1 MTEYLS
7 TKDSTKCYGCRA
19 CEKICPQKAISFRP
33 DEEGFLYPVLSEA
46 LCVNCGLCEKVCPY
60 DNTFSGVEPCSV
72 YAIQHKKEDILL
84 NSSSGGAFSLI
95 ADYVIEKG
103 GAVCGCV
110 FDEEF
115 RAVHIVTEDET
126 VIEKMR
132 GSKYVQSDTADAFT
146 EIKSRLEKGQAV
158 LFTGTPCQVDGL
170 KRYLIKDYENLIT
183 IDLICHGVPSP
194 LLLREYIKTVED
206 KKGTITD
213 IKFRDK
219 KSNGW
224 RSEGTITCEKGAN
237 NKKYVISP
245 FRDSYYNLY
254 YVRNN
259 VSRMSCYCCKY
270 ATQKRVGDF
279 TIGDY
284 WNIPDVV
291 PELDY
296 EKGVSVVLANNQ
308 KAQDIIREIKDS
320 VVIYETELVAAVR
333 GNGNLS
339 RPSEMPDSRKNIY
352 KKILKN
358 GFEKTAKEECKFS
371 YVVPFIKRHT
381 PKGIKKYLKKFIG

>member
-19 CEKICPQKAISFRP
+19 CEKICSQKAISFEP
-33 DEEGFLYPVLSEA
+33 DEEGFLYPVLSED
-46 LCVNCGLCEKVCPY
+46 LCVNCGLCKKVCPY
-60 DNTFSGVEPCSV
+60 DNDFSGVEPCFV
-72 YAIQHKKEDILL
+72 YALRHKNEEILL

-115 RAVHIVTEDET
+115 RAVHIVTEDES

-170 KRYLIKDYENLIT
+170 KHYLRKDYENLLT
-183 IDLICHGVPSP
+183 VDLICHGVPSP
-194 LLLREYIKTVED
+194 LLLNEYIKTVED
-206 KKGTITD
+206 KKGRITD

-219 KSNGW
+219 KNNGW
-224 RSEGTITCEKGAN
+224 RSEGTITCE
-237 NKKYVISP
+237 NKKEYVFSP

-296 EKGVSVVLANNQ
+296 EKGVSVILANNQ
-308 KAQDIIREIKDS
+308 KAQGIIREVKDS
-320 VVIYETELVAAVR
+320 VVIYETELSAAVK

-339 RPSEMPDSRKNIY
+339 RYAEMPDSRKNIY

-358 GFEKTAKEECKFS
+358 GFEKTAKEERKFS
-371 YVVPFIKRHT
+371 YVVPFIKRHM
-381 PKGIKKYLKKFIG
+381 PKGIKKYLKKFVR